1 MSLTNKIKALMILQN
16 KKSSDLAQHLHLT
29 VPAINS
35 KFYRGSFSLADAIKI
50 ADCLDCELAFIT
62 KDGQKMV
69 LTPDDIPDGKPNPVK
84 DALPPSAN

>member
-1 MSLTNKIKALMILQN
+1 MSVSKKIRALMTLQG
-16 KKSSDLAQHLHLT
+16 KSNADLAEHLNIAYSTISGKL
-29 VPAINS
+29 
-35 KFYRGSFSLADAIKI
+35 YRGSFSLADAIKI